1 MFYIETEKLRLELE
15 IVPVASL
22 FVHERILPSIADS
35 LAIEFKSLGNLEN
48 PVIVDRNGIVLD
60 GNHRVYVSRKLDFQ
74 TIPVCRIDYFHKNMQ
89 LRYWF
94 RLLSNI
100 RDVALVKQVVEELG
114 GWIQEAPDRES
125 LQRMLEENCYCSGI
139 QHAHFF
145 ALVHFSEEKV
155 YDAVSAYDI
164 LEKIQDRL
172 SEMGLEL
179 EYIPCQHAH
188 KEEFCDLLKDHEI
201 IIWTP
206 QISKEMVVEAAKQ
219 EKVFA
224 PKSTRHLVPARPL
237 NVNIPTHWL
246 REKTSLEEIN
256 KRFCEFLER
265 KEIKRLSP
273 GQVIN
278 GRFYEEELFVFY
290 DKNSPP

>member
-15 IVPVASL
+15 VVPVESL
-22 FVHERILPSIADS
+22 FIHERILPSVANK
-35 LAIEFKSLGNLEN
+35 LTIEFKTMGHLEN
-48 PVIVDRNGIVLD
+48 PVIIDRNGIVLD
-60 GNHRVYVSRKLDFQ
+60 GNHRVYVFRKLDFK

-100 RDVALVKQVVEELG
+100 RDVTLIKRVVEELG
-114 GWIQEAPDRES
+114 GWIQEVANRES
-125 LQRMLEENCYCSGI
+125 LQSTLEENSYCCGI
-139 QHAHFF
+139 QQSDFF
-145 ALVHFSEEKV
+145 ASVHFSEDKV
-155 YDAVSAYDI
+155 HDAVSAYDV
-164 LEKIQDRL
+164 LEKIQERL
-172 SEMGLEL
+172 SEMGLEF

-188 KEEFCDLLKDHEI
+188 KEEFCELLKDHEI

-206 QISKEMVVEAAKQ
+206 QITKEMVVEAAKQ

-224 PKSTRHLVPARPL
+224 PKSTRHLIPARPL
-237 NVNIPTHWL
+237 NVNVPTHWL
-246 REKTSLEEIN
+246 REKISLEEIN
-256 KRFCEFLER
+256 KRFCRFLEA

-273 GQVIN
+273 GQVID

-290 DKNSPP
+290 DKKIPS

>member
-1 MFYIETEKLRLELE
+1 MFYIDTEKLRLELE
-15 IVPVASL
+15 VVSVESL
-22 FVHERILPSIADS
+22 FIHERILPHIADELTIAFKN
-35 LAIEFKSLGNLEN
+35 LANLEN

-60 GNHRVYVSRKLDFQ
+60 GNHRVYVFRKLGFK

-100 RDVALVKQVVEELG
+100 KDVTLIKRVVEELG
-114 GWIQEAPDRES
+114 GLIQEAADRVS
-125 LQRMLEENCYCSGI
+125 LQRRLEENCYCCGI
-139 QHAHFF
+139 QQADFF
-145 ALVHFSEEKV
+145 ASVHFSQDKV
-155 YDAVSAYDI
+155 HDAVSAYDM

-172 SEMGLEL
+172 SEMGLEFD
-179 EYIPCQHAH
+179 YIPCQHVH
-188 KEEFCDLLKDHEI
+188 REEFCELLKDHEI

-224 PKSTRHLVPARPL
+224 PKSTRHLIPARPL
-237 NVNIPTHWL
+237 NVNVPTHWL
-246 REKTSLEEIN
+246 REKISLEEIN
-256 KRFCEFLER
+256 NRFYRFLEG

-273 GQVIN
+273 GQVID

-290 DKNSPP
+290 DKNRLS